1 MATTV
6 KSSSITN
13 LDANPVLLP
22 TAGAGAKGALVVT
35 NDSVAATGTTSGAS
49 QAGQIILRMCRIP
62 ATAKVKAVYV
72 EGTAQ
77 TQGVWDVGLYY
88 SDATNDGTPASQ
100 QGTLV
105 PGAQSFFASAVSFN
119 SALNRTDVTNES
131 TNYPATLRNVPIAAA
146 TNGTTQ
152 ITTLSTSQLGGFLDV
167 CLTNTTTVQ
176 VGGLVG
182 CEVHWT
188 N

>member
-1 MATTV
+1 MPTV
-6 KSSSITN
+6 KSTSITA
-13 LDANPVLLP
+13 LDATP
-22 TAGAGAKGALVVT
+22 TSIPTSGQGSKGYLNVT
-35 NDSVAATGTTSGAS
+35 DDFVTATGTSSGAS

-72 EGTAQ
+72 GGTAM
-77 TQGVWDVGLYY
+77 TNGSWDVGLYY

-105 PGAQSFFASAVSFN
+105 PGAQAFFGSAISFASAV
-119 SALNRTDVTNES
+119 NRTDVTNES
-131 TNYPATLRNVPIAAA
+131 GTYTNLLRLTPIALA

-152 ITTLSTSQLGGFLDV
+152 LTTLSTSQLGGFLDV
-167 CLTNTTTVQ
+167 CLTNTNTVQ
-176 VGGLVG
+176 VSGSVG
-182 CEVHWT
+182 CEVRWT